1 MNNTQDEC
9 YIANDGNGTFAVPTI
24 RELMDMIEDW
34 SQGEETFEDM
44 TEEEWLEEHGD
55 DYSVSSADLVWHGPD
70 RAIWDTSC
78 FADPRQGAGHE
89 RYCVTR
95 WPLGATWGD
104 DVEWVYSTAW
114 PQEAGVPSAE
124 AVLRLIRMRDR
135 KKRRQ

>member
-1 MNNTQDEC
+1 MTHDTEAFF
-9 YIANDGNGTFAVPTI
+9 ANDGNGTFAVPTI

-70 RAIWDTSC
+70 RAVWDTSC
-78 FADPRQGAGHE
+78 LSDPRAGAGHE
-89 RYCVTR
+89 RYAITA
-95 WPLGATWGD
+95 WPLDGPR

-114 PQEAGVPSAE
+114 PRHDDDDTPSAE
-124 AVLRLIRMRDR
+124 AVLRLIRMLGR
-135 KKRRQ
+135 KRRQQ